1 MDFFDSVVD
10 SIVEG
15 NSQDTDFFESILDDI
30 IDDDSEVVTEFVSDT
45 IAVGILIALNA
56 IVGTVVMACFA
67 SAAKDA
73 VNFRRAIKNYEKLNP
88 DVIPLKKL
96 VRKSVKVSG
105 FNEEYKEKISKV
117 ARRFKLDLT
126 NVIDF
131 YYKEEPKDDSDV
143 PVCAFQK
150 KRDGNLIRITMY
162 SISKDFEKHWEY
174 YFSRYAVKEG
184 VFPDQSK
191 IQGWIKKWV
200 NPDKDEKKESPK
212 KESVD
217 DIETESFE
225 DEFNFADEFFTE
237 ASVKNTIM
245 APLSKL
251 RATLSKKSIYSKAL
265 KASTDA
271 AQYQG
276 TVKVGYDIDL
286 VVKAFTDLVDRI
298 DGFVLEE
305 ASKGILTYS
314 EIKKNNLDSE
324 KKDFNEAIMD
334 ATRSTEYKITKLNS
348 DIGRNVDVVI
358 SSCTKIAKKADKIQS
373 REDLPVDMARL
384 VSQAITIVN
393 GAADRVLSIMNSC
406 MKKYDPDKIKKSAY
420 SSGLST
426 GYALG
431 RISKS

>member
-10 SIVEG
+10 SIVEDS
-15 NSQDTDFFESILDDI
+15 SQDKDFFESTLDDI
-30 IDDDSEVVTEFVSDT
+30 IGDESEVVTESVSD
-45 IAVGILIALNA
+45 
-56 IVGTVVMACFA
+56 
-67 SAAKDA
+67 
-73 VNFRRAIKNYEKLNP
+73 
-88 DVIPLKKL
+88 
-96 VRKSVKVSG
+96 
-105 FNEEYKEKISKV
+105 
-117 ARRFKLDLT
+117 
-126 NVIDF
+126 
-131 YYKEEPKDDSDV
+131 
-143 PVCAFQK
+143 
-150 KRDGNLIRITMY
+150 
-162 SISKDFEKHWEY
+162 
-174 YFSRYAVKEG
+174 
-184 VFPDQSK
+184 QSN
-191 IQGWIKKWV
+191 IQGRNEKWSR
-200 NPDKDEKKESPK
+200 PE

-217 DIETESFE
+217 DIETESFDE
-225 DEFNFADEFFTE
+225 EFNLADEFFTE

-251 RATLSKKSIYSKAL
+251 RATLSKKSVYSKAL

-286 VVKAFTDLVDRI
+286 VVKAFTELVDRI

-348 DIGRNVDVVI
+348 DIGRIVDVVF

-384 VSQAITIVN
+384 VSQAITIAN

-420 SSGLST
+420 TSGFST